1 MYVEEDW
8 NCMLGIIGEV
18 KLWMSSI
25 GVKGTMKPQ
34 SVEYYWT
41 LEVHIELRLG
51 AGKLAEQ

>member
-1 MYVEEDW
+1 
-8 NCMLGIIGEV
+8 MLGIIGEV